1 MAQFLTF
8 ADDWHRVKQDI
19 AGVTDDSRQVQSGYV
34 FAMLPS
40 AVVGDAVTNM
50 RHGREYIK
58 QAIQQGASYLLAE
71 ANLADDLSTDLPIFI
86 SDNVR
91 RDYALMAADFYA
103 SSVQDRLPKQM
114 IAVTGT
120 NGKSSIVWML
130 RHLWAYAG
138 IKGAS
143 IGTHGIYQGL
153 SEAFMSAGNLTTP
166 NTATLAK
173 TIGDLA
179 HDGVQHLAMEAS
191 SHGLHQSRLVGFA
204 VDIAIFTN
212 LSQDHLD
219 YHQDFEAY
227 RQAKYLLFRDNLK
240 AGGVALIC
248 ADYDRIDELH
258 AIAKQ
263 KQARFYSYGFSE
275 NCDFALLNCDYVDGF
290 LNATLKL
297 QKESVQIETDLV
309 GKFQWENLLA
319 SCAAAYLSGM
329 DSDAISPAIPSVK
342 PVAGRL
348 ELVVSAHDRQ
358 VFVDYA
364 HTPDA
369 LYHALKTLR
378 DHQQLM
384 AGEDKRQGQLYCLF
398 GCGGERDKGKR
409 ALMAKIAA
417 QHADRVIITDDN
429 PRHEDPLDI
438 RMEILK
444 HCDGLDMPLHIPS
457 RRRAI
462 HSAINMLQSGDIL
475 LIAGKG
481 SEDYQLIGDVKYPF
495 DDREQAKKAWQKRL
509 KSLVLWDKDRL
520 QKADK
525 SIVFKSNRDS
535 LNIDTAGGMGGIR
548 KGVGSV
554 LTPEKRIRAP
564 HINNAPLII
573 NPPHINNPPLIINP
587 PHINNAPHIHGIIIN
602 SQQARYG
609 DLFIALKDKR
619 DGHDFIESAKQNGAV
634 AALGTKPPA
643 DIIAPDSLQVLENMA
658 RYQREHS
665 KAIHIGVTGS
675 VGKTSV
681 KNGLARLFMAHG
693 NCHSAQGSFNNH
705 IGLPLSL
712 ATMPCDTD
720 IGVFELGM
728 NHAGEIDALS
738 KILKPD
744 IALITSIAPV
754 HLAHFND
761 LSGVARAKSEIFAG
775 MKENMKA
782 GNIAILPLDSEF
794 YDLLYHQAQ
803 CHDLR
808 VLNFGTDESADVR
821 IIGKQMQADNITAWQ
836 FAYQGETYTIN
847 GFVHGVQWGQLL
859 AAMIAVQIAVAMMQ
873 EETIDKQMLTT
884 KLVPLSGM
892 HASNGRG
899 NILFA
904 NNDGGYLVIDETYNA
919 SPLATQA
926 ALINLAEYHRDGR
939 KVAVLG
945 DMLELGKD
953 EVTYH
958 IDLLKFCADIDIVHV
973 VGDRMK
979 HLYDILPAQKQGI
992 CAQHADSLAQHLIPM
1007 LEKDDIIMVKGSAG
1021 MKMTKIITKIMES

>member
-1 MAQFLTF
+1 MTQFLTF
-8 ADDWHRVKQDI
+8 ADDWHRIKQDI
-19 AGVTDDSRQVQSGYV
+19 TGVTDDSRDVQSGYV

-40 AVVGDAVTNM
+40 AVVGVGATG
-50 RHGREYIK
+50 RHGREYIR
-58 QAIQQGASYLLAE
+58 QAVQQGASYLLAE
-71 ANLADDLSTDLPIFI
+71 AESDLADELSTDLPIFV
-86 SDNVR
+86 SDNIR

-103 SSVQDRLPKQM
+103 SSAKDRLPKQM

-130 RHLWAYAG
+130 RYLWACAG

-143 IGTHGIYQGL
+143 IGTHGVYKGL
-153 SEAFMSAGNLTTP
+153 DEAKNSPNNLTTP

-173 TIGDLA
+173 IIGDLA

-191 SHGLHQSRLVGFA
+191 SHGLHQSRLAGFL

-240 AGGVALIC
+240 IGGAALIC
-248 ADYDRIDELH
+248 ADYDRYDDLQ
-258 AIAKQ
+258 AIAQQ

-275 NCDFALLNCDYVDGF
+275 NCDFALLNCEHVDGL
-290 LNATLKL
+290 LNAILKL
-297 QKESVQIETDLV
+297 QTERVQIQTDLV

-319 SCAAAYLSGM
+319 SCAVAYLSGM
-329 DSDAISPAIPSVK
+329 NADMVMRAVPFVK
-342 PVAGRL
+342 AVAGRL
-348 ELVVSAHDRQ
+348 ELVVSAYHRQ

-369 LYHALKTLR
+369 LYHALITLR
-378 DHQQLM
+378 NHQELM
-384 AGEDKRQGQLYCLF
+384 AGKNGQGQIYCLF

-429 PRHEDPLDI
+429 PRHEDPLAI

-444 HCDGLDMPLHIPS
+444 HCDGLNMPLHIPS
-457 RRRAI
+457 RSRAI
-462 HSAINMLQSGDIL
+462 HSAINMLKSGDIL

-495 DDREQAKKAWQKRL
+495 DDREQARKAWQERV
-509 KSLVLWDKDRL
+509 KSLVLWDRDRL
-520 QKADK
+520 QRVDDR
-525 SIVFKSNRDS
+525 IVIDS
-535 LNIDTAGGMGGIR
+535 LRFNDPRYRSKISINTAGGMGGIR

-554 LTPEKRIRAP
+554 LTPEKRIRTPHIIDAP
-564 HINNAPLII
+564 HINNISIDSRKTRA
-573 NPPHINNPPLIINP
+573 
-587 PHINNAPHIHGIIIN
+587 
-602 SQQARYG
+602 G
-609 DLFIALKDKR
+609 DLFIALTDKR

-634 AALGTKPPA
+634 AALGTKLPA
-643 DIIAPDSLQVLENMA
+643 DIITPDSLRELEKMA
-658 RYQREHS
+658 RYQRQHS

-681 KNGLARLFMAHG
+681 KNGLARLFMAQG

-712 ATMPCDTD
+712 ASMPCDTD

-744 IALITSIAPV
+744 IALITSIAAV
-754 HLAHFND
+754 HLAHFDD
-761 LSGVARAKSEIFAG
+761 LSGVARAKAEIFAG
-775 MKENMKA
+775 MKANMRA

-794 YDLLYHQAQ
+794 YDLLYDEARK
-803 CHDLR
+803 HDLR

-821 IIGKQMQADNITAWQ
+821 IIGKQMQTDNITAWQ
-836 FAYQGETYTIN
+836 FSYQGETYNIN

-859 AAMIAVQIAVAMMQ
+859 AAMMAVQIAVAMIQ
-873 EETIDKQMLTT
+873 ETVIDKQMLTT
-884 KLVPLSGM
+884 KLLPLSGM

-904 NNDGGYLVIDETYNA
+904 HQGYLVIDETYNA

-926 ALINLAEYHRDGR
+926 ALINLAEYSCNGR
-939 KVAVLG
+939 KIAVLG

-953 EVTYH
+953 EAKYH
-958 IDLLKFCADIDIVHV
+958 IDLLKFCADIDMVHV

-979 HLYDILPAQKQGI
+979 HLYDILPTQQQGI
-992 CAQHADSLAQHLIPM
+992 CAQHADSLAQSLIPM

-1021 MKMTKIITKIMES
+1021 MKMKKIITKIMES